1 MIDVTTESLATHTF
15 LRGMPSG
22 QLTELAGAASVVS
35 FQTGSRILEDGGNAA
50 RFWLIRSG
58 RVALDLALPGDAPVT
73 IEMLGMGDV
82 LGLSWLLPPF
92 RWTFGA
98 TAVGPVEAFEFDAP
112 SVRARCASDPSLG
125 YELTRRFI
133 GVSAHRLHA
142 TRKRLLRASAVSGN
156 EQSY

>member
-1 MIDVTTESLATHTF
+1 MIDVTAASLDTHLF
-15 LRGMPSG
+15 LHGMPNG
-22 QLTELAGAASVVS
+22 PLAELAKSASITS
-35 FQTGSRILEDGGNAA
+35 FPAGRRIFEEGGNAN

-58 RVALDLALPGDAPVT
+58 RVALDLGLTGGGRVT

-98 TAVGPVEAFEFDAP
+98 VALGPVEAFEFDAP
-112 SVRARCASDPSLG
+112 PVRERCACDPVLD

-133 GVSAHRLHA
+133 GISAHRLHA
-142 TRKRLLRASAVSGN
+142 TRLRLLRAPASPEIN
-156 EQSY
+156 